1 MCGFGYL
8 SLGITEGL
16 RALYSQGMYDL
27 DRPCEVHIGGH
38 MIEYMLVVLLAGI
51 TNVVSG
57 LNTPE
62 EPILIQADQVKIVHI
77 EEKL

>member
-1 MCGFGYL
+1 
-8 SLGITEGL
+8 
-16 RALYSQGMYDL
+16 
-27 DRPCEVHIGGH
+27 